1 MDSIVSKEVM
11 LARPL
16 NFMLWKST
24 MKCILQIDDLLDTI
38 EGIVPLAT
46 SSRSSDSLLGTNGD
60 GKSSANTEP
69 ISFAA
74 DRELIVVLELKIHI
88 KDEVDLAKA

>member
-11 LARPL
+11 LVGPL

-46 SSRSSDSLLGTNGD
+46 SLGSLDSSLGTNGD
-60 GKSSANTEP
+60 AKSSANTELMP
-69 ISFAA
+69 FAA
-74 DRELIVVLELKIHI
+74 D
-88 KDEVDLAKA
+88 